1 MTEVAEEYLPSVEA
15 LLVSGGDARIALDPA
30 SGCNTYGCP
39 PRPAPRLLAFGSST
53 ASPVSPAGL
62 AAATQLH
69 ARLHRS
75 LAAGSAMVAAASARQ
90 IHAAELARQRGEL
103 QALYAGADAD
113 IIFASSGSELHL
125 IAAQLAAANAAQA
138 LRIVG
143 IAAAETGSQVPAAL
157 RGLHFARH
165 GAEDGRPIVA
175 GRTLEFVDVAV
186 RDTSGRPRPPA
197 EVDADIGAQ
206 VLAAAAEDR
215 QVLLIV
221 ADVAKTGLLAPS
233 PACVM
238 VLQRQ
243 LGERLTI
250 LVNACQLRLAPAT
263 LQAWLAQGC
272 LVALTGSKFIGGPS
286 FSGALLVP
294 SRLAARWRNTAVP
307 ASLQAYSAQAAWPAG
322 WQVDALPDTPNF
334 GLLLRWEAA
343 LAEMRAFHALPDADV
358 KRILEHCAAAVRERL
373 ARDPLLEALPVPP
386 LERHALPGGEGAP
399 AARWDSCQTIFPFL
413 LRRPDGRYLDAAATA
428 AIQRDLLRDESG
440 NGNEDGLCCQ
450 FGQPVVCGQRDGQAI
465 AALRLCFSARQVV
478 AAAQSPAALAALSV
492 QALLALDRVAARLR
506 DAALSGLRSGG

>member
-1 MTEVAEEYLPSVEA
+1 MPSVEA

-30 SGCNTYGCP
+30 SGCNIYGCP

-69 ARLHRS
+69 ARLQRS
-75 LAAGSAMVAAASARQ
+75 LAAGATVAAACARQ
-90 IHAAELARQRGEL
+90 IHAEELARQRGEL
-103 QALYAGADAD
+103 QSLYADAAAD

-165 GAEDGRPIVA
+165 GAEDGRPIIA

-186 RDTSGRPRPPA
+186 RDAGGRPRPPA

-221 ADVAKTGLLAPS
+221 ADVAKTGLLAPT

-238 VLQRQ
+238 ALQRQ
-243 LGERLTI
+243 LGARLTI
-250 LVNACQLRLAPAT
+250 LVDACQLRLAPAT

-307 ASLQAYSAQAAWPAG
+307 ASLRAYSAQAAWPAG
-322 WQVDALPDTPNF
+322 WRVDALPDTPNF

-343 LAEMRAFHALPDADV
+343 LAEMRAFHALPDAGV
-358 KRILEHCAAAVRERL
+358 RRILEHCAAAVRDRL

-386 LERHALPGGEGAP
+386 LERHALPGGEGEGAP
-399 AARWDSCQTIFPFL
+399 AARWDTCQTIFPFL

-428 AIQRDLLRDESG
+428 AIQRDLLRGASE
-440 NGNEDGLCCQ
+440 NGNVGLRCQ
-450 FGQPVVCGQRDGQAI
+450 FGQPVACGQRDGQAI
-465 AALRLCFSARQVV
+465 AALRLCFSARQIV
-478 AAAQSPAALAALSV
+478 AAAQGPAALAALSA

-506 DAALSGLRSGG
+506 AAALP